1 MYAVGLEPC
10 ELKLDKMKLEL
21 LARIAANETTN
32 SILQN
37 SINDFNKNKDP
48 KSVRYRLL
56 GEVIDIIKRWDNNAI
71 TEDNIDVISYIKI
84 TKKKAKRR
92 KNAR

>member
-1 MYAVGLEPC
+1 MKRILGVSKTSRTTSLMYAVGLEPC

-21 LARIAANETTN
+21 LARIAVNETTN

-56 GEVIDIIKRWDNNAI
+56 GEVIDETI
-71 TEDNIDVISYIKI
+71 TQ
-84 TKKKAKRR
+84 
-92 KNAR
+92 